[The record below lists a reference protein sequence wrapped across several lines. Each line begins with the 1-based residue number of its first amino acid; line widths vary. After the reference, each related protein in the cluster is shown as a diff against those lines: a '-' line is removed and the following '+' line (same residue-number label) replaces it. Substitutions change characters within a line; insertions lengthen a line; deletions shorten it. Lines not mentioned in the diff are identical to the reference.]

1 MKFRLLQSL
10 ISLKKKVDRLHAIRR
25 GIWKCS
31 CRLTVSFSVLFF
43 FPLDALKQAR
53 KGILEE
59 ILIVRLILTTEIQIW
74 NENRD
79 TLTNSSS

>member
-1 MKFRLLQSL
+1 M
-10 ISLKKKVDRLHAIRR
+10 
-25 GIWKCS
+25 
-31 CRLTVSFSVLFF
+31 SFSVLVS

-53 KGILEE
+53 KEILEE

>member
-1 MKFRLLQSL
+1 MQLQ
-10 ISLKKKVDRLHAIRR
+10 AN
-25 GIWKCS
+25 GEF
-31 CRLTVSFSVLFF
+31 FSVGF

-74 NENRD
+74 SENRD

>member
-1 MKFRLLQSL
+1 MQLQ
-10 ISLKKKVDRLHAIRR
+10 AN
-25 GIWKCS
+25 GEF
-31 CRLTVSFSVLFF
+31 FSVGF

-53 KGILEE
+53 KEILEE
-59 ILIVRLILTTEIQIW
+59 ILIVRLILTTEIQVW